1 MENEEEQPDMYSW
14 TSTFISE
21 SGKMSPLN
29 TSSTWNLYF
38 MVFRVMGCWSESWGE
53 GSKKLRLFLKT
64 LEGSRMSRGRILIAG
79 AADRVNTLSARPL
92 NAASDE
98 QNFSCGCLVKQPQ
111 SSTVGSSPTVGP

>member
-1 MENEEEQPDMYSW
+1 MAEQSLLPTPTKYEKALIMNRQTEW
-14 TSTFISE
+14 KLGNVLT
-21 SGKMSPLN
+21 PLN

-92 NAASDE
+92 NAIK
-98 QNFSCGCLVKQPQ
+98 GIVKMHN
-111 SSTVGSSPTVGP
+111 